1 MNREINSENIFENA
15 YLLLLIDQND
25 NGLWGKSI
33 TIKAKEI
40 DSGPK
45 EIEIFKENKRAESI
59 TVTLFAAD
67 AIYTYTKNSKNSAIE
82 RVLKCLPNYKDNGGY
97 GYKQVISGYLER
109 TEEILIN
116 CRHTAA
122 VNLIYLLFEDH
133 IDEKIT
139 KSVKFLIDHAR
150 KDGGWGVSADFSK
163 NDSEC
168 SSTAHVL
175 QLLTIV
181 KEKGIKGTLLE
192 NYSSELDS
200 AITNGVDWLKTNN
213 KQNHGFWIYK
223 DLKDKKFE
231 YSAEVLSRFY
241 KLKNYEK
248 ELYEET
254 LDKMAA
260 LQKDEDGGFPSSK
273 KGDISDL
280 GTTIWIVNALVNSDS
295 DKYRDQIENGITYI
309 NKTNSHMKNL
319 TSEKWAMLLK
329 LSNYKNIH
337 ISSELDDEIQ
347 NLAHT
352 INDKVFKNRD
362 MNVLPKI
369 LPKKFHISKEPI
381 ISIFDRYMPDI
392 LNRNHGCR
400 SDQDFVGCEKDQK
413 VKLESAGMS
422 IDGNKNVSK
431 QVFLSYSSEDK
442 TSVEKICSLL
452 ESRGIICWM
461 APRDVVAG
469 KDFGEQII
477 EAINSTKI
485 MVIVLSANSN
495 KSKFVKNEVERAFSK
510 GKTVITFKIHEVEP
524 SIALELFIASAQ
536 WIAAWNPP
544 LESNVK
550 VLSDTI
556 MEYID
561 LHEIDERTNKESITQ
576 AANQKSFNNS
586 IGMEFVLMPAG
597 EFDMGSPSN
606 EAGRNESEEPVHHVK
621 IGKAFYMGKY
631 EVTQKQWRSIM
642 GKEPSLFKGD
652 ELPVESV
659 SWSDV
664 QNFITKLNQKEGENK
679 YRLPTE
685 TEWEYAVRAGTTTR
699 YSFGDEES
707 KLDDYAWYGENAG
720 GKSHDVGLKKPN
732 PWGLYDM
739 HGNVWEW
746 VQDEWHNDYNGAP
759 TDGSSW
765 EGNGSLRV
773 IRGGAWNNSIRR
785 CRSAYRNSTV
795 MGTRLDIIGFR
806 LLRNSTALD

>member
-1 MNREINSENIFENA
+1 MMNREINLENIFENA

-97 GYKQVISGYLER
+97 GYKQVITQYLECN
-109 TEEILIN
+109 EEILIN

-133 IDEKIT
+133 IDEKIF

-181 KEKGIKGTLLE
+181 KEKSIKGTLLE
-192 NYSSELDS
+192 NYSSELDR
-200 AITNGVDWLKTNN
+200 AITNGVEWLKTNN

-295 DKYRDQIENGITYI
+295 DKYRDQIEMGITYI
-309 NKTNSHMKNL
+309 NQTNSRMKNL

-337 ISSELDDEIQ
+337 ISSELDEEIQ
-347 NLAHT
+347 NLANT

-362 MNVLPKI
+362 INVLPKI

-381 ISIFDRYMPDI
+381 ISILDRYRPDI

-400 SDQDFVGCEKDQK
+400 SDRDFVGFEKDLK
-413 VKLESAGMS
+413 VKLGKKQPVAFMS
-422 IDGNKNVSK
+422 YVHFDDKHENGRLTEFQKRLSKEVKMQTGDEFPIFQDREDIKLGQSWKERLEDTIDDVTFLIPILTPSFFKSNPCREELERFILREKELGRNDLILPVYYVSSK
-431 QVFLSYSSEDK
+431 PMDDENIRAKDELAALLASRQYIDWRDLRFEPLSSPE
-442 TSVEKICSLL
+442 V
-452 ESRGIICWM
+452 
-461 APRDVVAG
+461 G
-469 KDFGEQII
+469 KRMEQIALQI
-477 EAINSTKI
+477 
-485 MVIVLSANSN
+485 
-495 KSKFVKNEVERAFSK
+495 RD
-510 GKTVITFKIHEVEP
+510 
-524 SIALELFIASAQ
+524 ALE
-536 WIAAWNPP
+536 
-544 LESNVK
+544 
-550 VLSDTI
+550 
-556 MEYID
+556 
-561 LHEIDERTNKESITQ
+561 RQ
-576 AANQKSFNNS
+576 A
-586 IGMEFVLMPAG
+586 V
-597 EFDMGSPSN
+597 
-606 EAGRNESEEPVHHVK
+606 
-621 IGKAFYMGKY
+621 
-631 EVTQKQWRSIM
+631 
-642 GKEPSLFKGD
+642 
-652 ELPVESV
+652 
-659 SWSDV
+659 
-664 QNFITKLNQKEGENK
+664 
-679 YRLPTE
+679 
-685 TEWEYAVRAGTTTR
+685 
-699 YSFGDEES
+699 
-707 KLDDYAWYGENAG
+707 
-720 GKSHDVGLKKPN
+720 
-732 PWGLYDM
+732 
-739 HGNVWEW
+739 
-746 VQDEWHNDYNGAP
+746 
-759 TDGSSW
+759 
-765 EGNGSLRV
+765 
-773 IRGGAWNNSIRR
+773 
-785 CRSAYRNSTV
+785 
-795 MGTRLDIIGFR
+795 
-806 LLRNSTALD
+806 